1 MKKIFSVIF
10 LAACFFLNSCLTKST
25 PRVLVFSKTA
35 GYRHSSIDTGKLAL
49 LKLGSSNK
57 FIVDT
62 TEDAAKFTE
71 ANLKKYAAVVFLNTT
86 GNVLNANQ
94 EAAFERFIQAG
105 GGFAGIHSAT
115 DTEYDWIWY
124 ARLVG
129 ANFLS
134 HPKIQPAKIIVTD
147 KENPATKHLPAVW
160 ERTDEWYNFKNLNKD
175 VHVLAKIDE
184 TSYEGGA
191 LGADHPMAWYHEY
204 DGGRS
209 FYTEFGHTEASYA
222 DSNYLKHILGGIQY
236 AIGENKLDYKKAKT
250 EFPPQEKLF
259 TKTNLVTGEFFEPT
273 EMTIL
278 PNLDILI
285 VQRRGEI
292 LIYKNE
298 EKKLKQAGMLDVYF
312 RSKKDTTVNAEEG
325 LLGICK
331 DPNFEKNNWVYVFYS
346 PADTSVNRLS
356 RFVLKDD
363 KIDMSSEKIVL
374 QFYSQREICC
384 HTGGSIAFGPDG
396 LLYVSTGDNSTP
408 FDEKGQRYVNR
419 GFAPIDDRPGHEKYD
434 ARRTASNT
442 NDLRGKIIRIKLN
455 DDGTYSIPD
464 GNLFAKDQPK
474 TKPEIFV
481 MGNRNPY
488 RISVDQKNG
497 FLYWGEVGPDSDK
510 DSLQTRGP
518 KGYDEIN
525 QARKAGYF
533 GWPLFIANNYA
544 YYGYDYNTGKTGNR
558 FDTASP
564 VNNSR
569 NNTGL
574 TELPKPQPAFIW
586 YPYGTFND
594 FQMGSGGRT
603 AMAGPV
609 YYADM
614 FPDKKGLPDYYNGKL
629 FIYEWMRNFI
639 KVVSLQPNGDFY
651 KMEPF
656 IENTKLAAPVD
667 IELGPD
673 GKLYILEYGLGWFS
687 KNKDAGLSRID
698 YKE

>member
-49 LKLGSSNK
+49 LKLGASNK

-363 KIDMSSEKIVL
+363 KIDMPSEKIVL